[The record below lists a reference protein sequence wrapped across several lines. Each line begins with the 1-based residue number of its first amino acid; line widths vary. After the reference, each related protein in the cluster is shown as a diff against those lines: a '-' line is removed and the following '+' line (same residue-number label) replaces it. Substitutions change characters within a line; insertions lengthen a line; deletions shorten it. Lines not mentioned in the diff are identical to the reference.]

1 MNHQEIGTIVTEI
14 LMEKLGVSDTKISA
28 ESTMQDLGAD
38 SLDVVEIILEIE
50 HKFGISIPDNIIPE
64 VQNIGSL
71 CKYIEKELGKTGEQL
86 SKMEAAI

>member
-1 MNHQEIGTIVTEI
+1 MNHQEICTIVTEI
-14 LMEKLGVSDTKISA
+14 LMEKLGISETKISS
-28 ESTMQDLGAD
+28 ESTMKDIGAD
-38 SLDVVEIILEIE
+38 SLDEVEIILEIE

-71 CKYIEKELGKTGEQL
+71 CNYIEKELGKVGDQL